1 MQIEP
6 KDKVLSIIQEKGYIF
21 LDEFID
27 ISLNKLELSYYRSEN
42 PLGKKGDFITAPEI
56 SQLYGEIVGVY
67 IANYIKKNNIKKFNL
82 IELGPGKGT
91 LMSDVTR
98 VLSSITN
105 NQINY
110 DIHFVE
116 INESYKVNLATLF
129 TGCNIHSSVDQ
140 LPNDY
145 SIIIANEFFDVF
157 PIIQGQKINNNLYET
172 IVIMNSGKFIFDKKE
187 IRNEYKSLFNLD
199 LLDNNQIVETSPV
212 ANLVFEKITKL
223 LLKNSGMM
231 IVMDYG
237 YTSAPNISTLQS
249 IKDNKKTNFLDN
261 IGRQDLTSSVNFK
274 SFLEILGENKISS
287 KSIQTQREFLIN
299 NGINYRAEM
308 LIEKNKEKEKEI
320 LSQVSRLIDIDK
332 MGNLFKFLQ
341 FSTNT

>member
-1 MQIEP
+1 MPIEP
-6 KDKVLSIIQEKGYIF
+6 EDKILNIIQDKGYIF

-27 ISLNKLELSYYRSEN
+27 ISLNKLELSYYRSKN

-67 IANYIKKNNIKKFNL
+67 IADYITKNNIKKFNL

-91 LMSDVTR
+91 LMNDVTK

-105 NQINY
+105 NQTNY

-145 SIIIANEFFDVF
+145 SIVIANEFFDVF
-157 PIIQGQKINNNLYET
+157 PIIQGQKIDNKLYET
-172 IVIMNSGKFIFDKKE
+172 IIIMNSGKLIFDKKE

-199 LLDNNQIVETSPV
+199 LLDNNQIIEKSLI
-212 ANLVFEKITKL
+212 ANLIFEKITKL

-237 YTSAPNISTLQS
+237 YTSEPNISTLQS

-261 IGRQDLTSSVNFK
+261 IGRQDLTSSINFGA
-274 SFLEILGENKISS
+274 FMEILEENKVSN
-287 KSIQTQREFLIN
+287 KSIQTQREFLIS

-332 MGNLFKFLQ
+332 MGSLFKFLH
-341 FSTNT
+341 FNTNI

>member
-1 MQIEP
+1 MPIEP
-6 KDKVLSIIQEKGYIF
+6 EDKILNIIQDKGYIF

-27 ISLNKLELSYYRSEN
+27 ISLNKLELSYYRSKN

-67 IANYIKKNNIKKFNL
+67 IADYITKNNIKKFNL

-91 LMSDVTR
+91 LMNDVTK

-145 SIIIANEFFDVF
+145 SIVIANEFFDVF
-157 PIIQGQKINNNLYET
+157 PIIQGQKIDNKLYET
-172 IVIMNSGKFIFDKKE
+172 IIIMNSGKLIFDKKE

-199 LLDNNQIVETSPV
+199 LLDNNQIIEKSLI
-212 ANLVFEKITKL
+212 ANLIFEKITKL

-237 YTSAPNISTLQS
+237 YTSEPNISTLQS

-261 IGRQDLTSSVNFK
+261 IGRQDLTSSINFGA
-274 SFLEILGENKISS
+274 FMEILEENKVSN
-287 KSIQTQREFLIN
+287 KSIQTQREFLIS

-308 LIEKNKEKEKEI
+308 LIEKNKGKEKEI

-332 MGNLFKFLQ
+332 MGSLFKFLH
-341 FSTNT
+341 FNTNI

>member
-67 IANYIKKNNIKKFNL
+67 ITNYIKKNNIKKFNL

-110 DIHFVE
+110 DIHFIE
-116 INESYKVNLATLF
+116 INESYKVNLAKLF

-157 PIIQGQKINNNLYET
+157 PIIQGQKIDNNLYET